1 MHRRLASMLRCG
13 SLVLSIA
20 LPTTTILLL
29 GTFPT
34 IYVDAYSVGDV
45 DPRAL
50 RGVWRLT
57 SLDEGGLP
65 FERTKQQHSGRGFFP
80 DRSSSDPKTIW
91 KLSGFLPMKEFTTYP
106 KKKMSDVMSND
117 DDDDVDDDDDA
128 TANSVVP
135 KKQTEIF
142 IKLKDDHTFQ
152 QCSDLYDEETS
163 SSLEDQ
169 LEMELSKREKESFA
183 WKGTWDFIDG
193 KLILAADRPEKK
205 PFSVYDDDYD
215 GAGKDGKEGDDGTN
229 GGFAESSDTILVGK
243 VAVQSGDSLTDNP
256 ALLERRRRKKSEDRD
271 DGTPETKKGS
281 SSSGLIEMSDEA
293 DVVASNPALSSSSS
307 SSQPKKGTSIDV
319 HLSVP
324 KGKIKT
330 GKFMYP
336 KTHPSFFEQPIYRP
350 ESKGRFELRQILGD
364 HNAKNE
370 DDDDENDLAERFRKK
385 DLVGK
390 RFYLSTFPL
399 PKRRKKFER
408 WDVAENRYVQDEYA
422 PTAKEK
428 KEEDLEPGNNM
439 QVMAVELFANNTFS
453 TLAGLG
459 SSTVLRGRWSIIGDK
474 RDQLWM
480 MVSRFGFGR
489 SVSGSTFS
497 EGTSLTQNDEKSY
510 WGLIEEVAIS
520 GGAEGNIAEDE
531 TDAQNKKIQI
541 EGAVM
546 LGWGLEPCSI
556 GRYKMIEMEDDMLEE
571 EEDEEEEDD
580 EYEEMSADDV
590 IESANSL
597 DSILGTEEED
607 VDGGSDPFDSPGAFE

>member
-1 MHRRLASMLRCG
+1 MHRLLASMLRS
-13 SLVLSIA
+13 SLALSIA
-20 LPTTTILLL
+20 LPTILLISNS
-29 GTFPT
+29 PT
-34 IYVDAYSVGDV
+34 IDVDAYSIGDV

-65 FERTKQQHSGRGFFP
+65 FERNKQLGRGFFP
-80 DRSSSDPKTIW
+80 PRSSSSSSSSTSSDPKTIW
-91 KLSGFLPMKEFTTYP
+91 KLRGFLPMKEFTTYP
-106 KKKMSDVMSND
+106 KKKISDIMSND
-117 DDDDVDDDDDA
+117 DDIDGDA
-128 TANSVVP
+128 TTNPMVP

-169 LEMELSKREKESFA
+169 LEMELFKREKESFA
-183 WKGTWDFIDG
+183 WKGTWDFVDG

-205 PFSVYDDDYD
+205 PFSVYDDDD
-215 GAGKDGKEGDDGTN
+215 GAGTDGKGDNGKN
-229 GGFAESSDTILVGK
+229 GGFVESSDTILVGR

-256 ALLERRRRKKSEDRD
+256 ALLEQQRRKSEDQD
-271 DGTPETKKGS
+271 DGALGKKGS
-281 SSSGLIEMSDEA
+281 SSSGLIEMSDEG
-293 DVVASNPALSSSSS
+293 DVASTPASSSSS
-307 SSQPKKGTSIDV
+307 HPKKSTSIDI

-364 HNAKNE
+364 YNAKIE
-370 DDDDENDLAERFRKK
+370 DDDENDLTERFRKK

-428 KEEDLEPGNNM
+428 KEEELEPGKNM

-510 WGLIEEVAIS
+510 WGLIEEVATDS
-520 GGAEGNIAEDE
+520 GAEDNIVEGDE
-531 TDAQNKKIQI
+531 PGAQNKKIQI

-571 EEDEEEEDD
+571 EDDEEED

-597 DSILGTEEED
+597 DSMLGTEEED
-607 VDGGSDPFDSPGAFE
+607 VDDGSDPFDSPGAFE